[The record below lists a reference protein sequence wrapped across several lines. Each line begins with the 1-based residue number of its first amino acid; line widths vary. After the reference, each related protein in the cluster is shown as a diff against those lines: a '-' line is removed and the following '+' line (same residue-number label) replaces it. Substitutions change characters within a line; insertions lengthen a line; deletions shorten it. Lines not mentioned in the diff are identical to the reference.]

1 MKEPGMITLKRFEE
15 ESKMLVLHPEH
26 IFHNVSFPRK
36 IQLKS
41 HNNALE
47 LPVLPNQNSSLKL
60 GKKIPTDRKI
70 INAAFGTS
78 AQCVI
83 ALSIFNWISIN
94 PWSYAA
100 VSANETLQNVSIL
113 NMTANVLY
121 SVIANN
127 IQHPPGVVQA
137 AAMYATEVIAAPEYI
152 GIHWRYDKKD
162 WMKLCKNPAAW
173 TEFIC
178 ENLKTIKP
186 HHVAKAVAEAVFD
199 DLKAFNRTFASLPV
213 YIATP
218 PGEQDFANEV
228 YDEFEKLNI
237 SYFRPSKSLE
247 AFLTDRYS
255 ACWQENGWTNI
266 ANLLS
271 LSEMEIMKNSFWY
284 FYSSGS
290 TWSGYVRRLRFVS
303 DPNGKRK
310 QKFEK
315 AIVKLV
321 VNYIKKVD

>member
-1 MKEPGMITLKRFEE
+1 MINLERFEE
-15 ESKMLVLHPEH
+15 ESKMLVLHPKH

-36 IQLKS
+36 IRFNESLYTS
-41 HNNALE
+41 E
-47 LPVLPNQNSSLKL
+47 LPVLPNQNSSLKF
-60 GKKIPTDRKI
+60 GEKIPTDQNVL
-70 INAAFGTS
+70 NAAFGTS

-94 PWSYAA
+94 LESYVA
-100 VSANETLQNVSIL
+100 VSTNETLQNVSIL

-127 IQHPPGVVQA
+127 VRHPPGVVQA
-137 AAMYATEVIAAPEYI
+137 AAMYATEVIAVPEYI

-162 WMKLCKNPAAW
+162 WMRLCENPAAW

-237 SYFRPSKSLE
+237 SCFKPSKSLE

-255 ACWQENGWTNI
+255 ACWQENGWANI

-290 TWSGYVRRLRFVS
+290 TWSGYVQRLRSVS
-303 DPNGKRK
+303 DTNGKRK

-321 VNYIKKVD
+321 VNYIKKLD